1 MISFRY
7 HLGGVFMAA
16 QEQDAPFSVRIEKNI
31 MDKMRIEKMYRS
43 KLHSIIKSGYKDE
56 LDRDRLFEIIRMNY
70 SLMN

>member
-1 MISFRY
+1 
-7 HLGGVFMAA
+7 
-16 QEQDAPFSVRIEKNI
+16 
-31 MDKMRIEKMYRS
+31 MRIEKMYRS